1 MNKKKKPLFLFFLFL
16 SLCIILREIYCCI
29 IYAYN
34 ISLNR
39 ANKFA
44 MLKLVNLKNETKIM
58 FEKFYKIRPKLSKW
72 LENTP
77 SIGLKIKSFDK
88 TILFSEYFFKK
99 NSKKWAIALHGY
111 GGNGKM
117 MYSVAKKFYENGYNV
132 ILPDLRGHG
141 ISGGNY
147 IGMGWHDRLDIIC
160 WIKEILKKDKNAEI
174 ILYGISMG
182 ASSILMCSGEKL
194 DKNVK
199 CIIADCGFTSAYDIF
214 KYQIKNV
221 FSLPPF
227 PLLNIINL
235 ICKFKNKYSL
245 KEASALNQVKKSNV
259 PIFFIHGNKDTF
271 VPFNMV
277 FKLYENANCKKD
289 LMIIDKA
296 FHGVSS
302 IIDEKKYWEEVFK
315 FIENKGSLPFVG
327 E

>member
-1 MNKKKKPLFLFFLFL
+1 MDRKKKPLFLFFLFAGFG
-16 SLCIILREIYCCI
+16 IILREIYFCI

-44 MLKLVNLKNETKIM
+44 LLKLVDLRNETQIM
-58 FEKFYKIRPKLSKW
+58 LKKFYKIRPKLNKW

-77 SIGLKIKSFDK
+77 SIGLKIKGFDE
-88 TILFSEYFFKK
+88 TILFGEYFFKK
-99 NSKKWAIALHGY
+99 ESNKWVIALHGY
-111 GGNGKM
+111 GGNGRM
-117 MYSVAKKFYENGYNV
+117 MYSVAKKFYEKGYNV

-147 IGMGWHDRLDIIC
+147 IGMGWHDRLDVIF
-160 WIKEILKKDKNAEI
+160 WIKEILKKDRNAEI
-174 ILYGISMG
+174 VLYGVSMG
-182 ASSILMCSGEKL
+182 ASSVLMCSGEKL
-194 DKNVK
+194 PKNVK
-199 CIIADCGFTSAYDIF
+199 CIIADCGFTSAYDVF

-221 FSLPPF
+221 FSIASF

-271 VPFNMV
+271 VPFNMA
-277 FKLYENANCKKD
+277 FQLYENANCKKD
-289 LMIIDKA
+289 LMIVDKA

-302 IIDEKKYWEEVFK
+302 ILDEKNYWKQIFK
-315 FIENKGSLPFVG
+315 FIKNIK
-327 E
+327 